1 MALLHAPIAALSPVM
16 LLPISRNSPGAFR
29 QPVKLVLVN
38 SGGHRAA
45 TRQNAEE
52 IIFLYDVGKVE
63 IRPGERSTWQGAAVP
78 TRLTLAILFFA
89 RNDFRPLPFCARA
102 LAALGCERMV
112 RARRSISKCF

>member
-1 MALLHAPIAALSPVM
+1 MALLHASIADLSPVM
-16 LLPISRNSPGAFR
+16 LLPVSRNSPGAFR
-29 QPVKLVLVN
+29 QPAKVVSVN

-52 IIFLYDVGKVE
+52 IIFLYHVGKVE
-63 IRPGERSTWQGAAVP
+63 IRPGERSTWQDAAAP

-89 RNDFRPLPFCARA
+89 RNDFQPLLFCARA

-112 RARRSISKCF
+112 RAGRPIPDCF

>member
-102 LAALGCERMV
+102 LAALGCKRRV
-112 RARRSISKCF
+112 RAGRPIPNCF